1 MGSCCWRHCCTAH
14 FTGAMG
20 VSRPENVDRADQIG
34 VFLEAT
40 FHTRKSG
47 LRLPVVGRHMAA
59 ARTGTAR
66 VLWRHCNQP
75 AALPRQL
82 VIQLA
87 AELEPALIED
97 GLVQAGLGPNVSS
110 RLFGSTCR

>member
-1 MGSCCWRHCCTAH
+1 M
-14 FTGAMG
+14 
-20 VSRPENVDRADQIG
+20 
-34 VFLEAT
+34 AT
-40 FHTRKSG
+40 
-47 LRLPVVGRHMAA
+47 

-97 GLVQAGLGPNVSS
+97 GLIQPGLGPNVSS
-110 RLFGSTCR
+110 RLFGSTCSGPGHVPYLQILDTHHSVVLADRVRGLLQEVVADGADTGANALE